1 MVRRISFLI
10 LILSS
15 LLLFSKEVLFNTY
28 NNTGI
33 VSLTNRTFP
42 FENSRDL
49 EPFKASLETIYT
61 PPKVRGITI
70 DLPDSTALVLSNG
83 VTIGVDVGDIRIP
96 EDVFAELL
104 DSTDL
109 TFVYDAFPIEV
120 FSRDRVVV
128 KGSITKEKLEYYLSF
143 FFKKF
148 EVPRRIEGTI
158 DVTPKPPEVRYSKV
172 WHPLIGTVIFLN
184 VTDDSTFVT
193 LWNGREGKLWYQTT
207 EATRLEVEVVD
218 SLGQSTSLSFEA
230 LPVSF
235 AERSYQSSVE
245 FGQSLILPPL
255 VNWFLPSTGEK
266 ITVFSPEFPG
276 VYHLIGCDESG
287 NFLRMEI
294 DVRDTTPPLVLSPE
308 KIEDASSFRVEYICD
323 GREVQKIP
331 DGHHVVF
338 VKATDTFGN
347 TSTAFFVVNRPHRV
361 IVRERP
367 VPVYLGPKRKI
378 QIGGLSLKGSLI
390 FGWTREEV
398 EVMMGEEVYKLEK

>member
-61 PPKVRGITI
+61 PPEVRGITI

-109 TFVYDAFPIEV
+109 TFVYDTFPVEV
-120 FSRDRVVV
+120 FSRNMVVV
-128 KGSITKEKLEYYLSF
+128 KEPITKEKLEYYLSF
-143 FFKKF
+143 FFKEF
-148 EVPRRIEGTI
+148 EIPKRIEGTI
-158 DVTPKPPEVRYSKV
+158 DVTPEPPEVRYSKV
-172 WHPLIGTVIFLN
+172 WHPLIGTVVFLN

-193 LWNGREGKLWYQTT
+193 LWDGKKGKLWYHTL
-207 EATRLEVEVVD
+207 EATKLEIEVVD
-218 SLGQSTSLSFEA
+218 SIGQSTSLSLET

-245 FGQSLILPPL
+245 FGRSLILPSL
-255 VNWFLPSTGEK
+255 VNWYLPSTGEK
-266 ITVFSPEFPG
+266 LTVFSPEFPG